1 MPDLFVFCLLLSAP
15 LPSAAPPDT
24 PAAVCTTSRRYI
36 VFCLLLSAPLPSA
49 APPDTTARLLLSAP
63 LPSAAPPDMTACLVQ
78 FCPQPRYGIFES
90 RIMDEHIQA
99 LLSKQWI
106 QQQTVDSTVE
116 PRCLGFYDCP
126 GP

>member
-1 MPDLFVFCLLLSAP
+1 MA
-15 LPSAAPPDT
+15 
-24 PAAVCTTSRRYI
+24 
-36 VFCLLLSAPLPSA
+36 
-49 APPDTTARLLLSAP
+49 ARLVQLIHKYWDCFYSAGVSRP
-63 LPSAAPPDMTACLVQ
+63 ILGLQFRVDTGSAQPYC
-78 FCPQPRYGIFES
+78 CRQPRYGVTES